1 MPSYFSDLKSV
12 YKRTYEELK
21 NPHSPIAVFLE
32 KIDEYEPLENAGPI
46 KTAIAE
52 YIKVYEEEEKN
63 FKEPDTSSERIR
75 YNDEQV
81 RLRKN
86 LEVEKRL
93 EKAVRSMQDAL
104 DSFAEGVFEK
114 PKTYTHEQ
122 IWKVKDRREQLRLQR
137 DRMLNAIY
145 GIEVDLEKGM
155 IDKLKKDY
163 QLFEHRPMESKVATP
178 PYVLESPQY
187 KMRHMEIQGRA
198 KIPTA
203 IYGLMRFRDLMND
216 HESMLEEA
224 ERSRQY
230 EKFVNDRLAGY
241 QAWKNTLSIEQDI
254 YIEIKMQ

>member
-1 MPSYFSDLKSV
+1 MPSYFSDLKSI

-21 NPHSPIAVFLE
+21 NPNSAIAVFLE
-32 KIDEYEPLENAGPI
+32 KIDEYERLENAGPI

-63 FKEPDTSSERIR
+63 FKEPDASSERIR

-86 LEVEKRL
+86 LEVEKKL

-104 DSFAEGVFEK
+104 DSFAEGAFEK
-114 PKTYTHEQ
+114 PKTYTHDD
-122 IWKVKDRREQLRLQR
+122 IMKVKDRREQLRLQR
-137 DRMLNAIY
+137 DRMLDAIY
-145 GIEVDLEKGM
+145 GIEVDLEKEM

-178 PYVLESPQY
+178 PFVLKSPQY
-187 KMRHMEIQGRA
+187 KMRHMEINGSA

-216 HESMLEEA
+216 HESM
-224 ERSRQY
+224 
-230 EKFVNDRLAGY
+230 
-241 QAWKNTLSIEQDI
+241 IECCSTN
-254 YIEIKMQ
+254 